1 MDNNSDRQKL
11 FVTDADR
18 MNGFKLYLSNTSI
31 IPPEGPEGYL
41 CYNDTE
47 PGLPN
52 ITQTLSCNHL
62 GQYVIY
68 YQDSKGSLIGNE
80 SYNIIELCY
89 VAIHGELCFRVYVH
103 MLKNIFV
110 FLLFNTWSTP

>member
-1 MDNNSDRQKL
+1 
-11 FVTDADR
+11 

-47 PGLPN
+47 PGPPN
-52 ITQTLSCNHL
+52 ITQTISCNHL

-68 YQDSKGSLIGNE
+68 YQDSKGSLMGNE
-80 SYNIIELCY
+80 RYNIIELCY
-89 VAIHGELCFRVYVH
+89 VAIHGELCFRIHFH
-103 MLKNIFV
+103 MLKHI
-110 FLLFNTWSTP
+110 FNT